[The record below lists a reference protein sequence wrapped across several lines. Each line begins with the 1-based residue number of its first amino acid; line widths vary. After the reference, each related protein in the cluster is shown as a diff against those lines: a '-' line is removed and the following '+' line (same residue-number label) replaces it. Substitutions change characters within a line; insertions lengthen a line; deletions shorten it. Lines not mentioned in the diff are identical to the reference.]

1 MGTIVCVPTDY
12 RRLGGRVTTRYKEIF
27 PRKQLYNTQA
37 QLRKELKDLCLRP
50 ERVRNMERRKAAIKH
65 ASQYLWKSQKKEWD
79 KALL

>member
-1 MGTIVCVPTDY
+1 MGTIVFVQIDY
-12 RRLGGRVTTRYKEIF
+12 RRERGVVVNRYKELF

-50 ERVRNMERRKAAIKH
+50 EKVRSLERRKAASEH

-79 KALL
+79 KVL

>member
-1 MGTIVCVPTDY
+1 MGTIVCVPIDC
-12 RRLGGRVTTRYKEIF
+12 RRGGKKVARRYKEIF

-50 ERVRNMERRKAAIKH
+50 EKVRSLERRKAASEH
-65 ASQYLWKSQKKEWD
+65 ASQYLWKNQKKQWD